1 MTILVSARDTSLGL
15 PPDIAFLLSEGVDGR
30 TLARAAAQARAA
42 GTDAATALLQAGLF
56 DEEGYYRA
64 LARTLGLPYLDGPIP
79 LARVLPYPGCL
90 LAGRAPLA
98 PGAGA
103 ATVIAPRGQ
112 AIAVLLARRGRL
124 AEIALTSPTR
134 LREAVFARMPGSIAA
149 RASQDPQGAAA
160 SAAAPLAQPLLIL
173 GGGLAALALTLVL
186 APPLPAQA
194 LVIVLQALVL
204 ALMAF
209 RLAALAIRPPT
220 IEAPPLPD
228 ADLPVYTI
236 LVPLYRER
244 RSAYPLAKALAALDY
259 PAAKLDIKILIEAD
273 DRETEAVLAR
283 IPFPARFEVVTVPP
297 GWPRTKPRALNVGL
311 ALARGRLLTV
321 YDAEDVPEADQLRKA
336 AALFAV
342 EPPTTACLQGR
353 LVIDD
358 HADGLLPKLFATEY
372 AALFDVLNPALCAL
386 DLPVPLGGTTMHL
399 RTDVLRKL
407 GGWDAYNVT
416 EDADLGIRLALAGY
430 RTGDLPSATYE
441 ETARGWRR
449 WTGQRTRWL
458 KGYLQTSLVHGRRPL
473 ALLSRLGLLGTL
485 SFLAL
490 VPGTV
495 ASALA
500 YPVCLFLVARDLLTG
515 RLGPAPTLLDNIA
528 TGLALTLLVAG
539 FAAMVA
545 PAFLGCRR
553 RGWRDLY
560 KVVLLLPAYFLLVS
574 VAAYRAVAELVRAPH
589 DWTKTDHG
597 LSRSS
602 RSGRRDIGGAQRNA
616 VSSR

>member
-15 PPDIAFLLSEGVDGR
+15 PPDIAFLLSEGVDER
-30 TLARAAAQARAA
+30 TLARAAAEGRAA
-42 GTDAATALLQAGLF
+42 GTDAATALLQVGLI
-56 DEEGYYRA
+56 DEERYYRA
-64 LARTLGLPYLDGPIP
+64 LARTLGLAYLDGPIP
-79 LARVLPYPGCL
+79 LARDLPYPGCL

-98 PGAGA
+98 SGMGA

-112 AIAVLLARRGRL
+112 AIAVLLARKGRL

-134 LREAVFARMPGSIAA
+134 LRAAVFARMSGPIAA
-149 RASQDPQGAAA
+149 LASQGPQGAAA
-160 SAAAPLAQPLLIL
+160 PLARPLLIL

-194 LVIVLQALVL
+194 LVIVLQALIL
-204 ALMAF
+204 AMMAV
-209 RLAALAIRPPT
+209 RLAALAIRPPS

-259 PAAKLDIKILIEAD
+259 PAAKLDIKLLIEAD
-273 DRETEAVLAR
+273 DRETEAALAQ

-321 YDAEDVPEADQLRKA
+321 YDAEDVPEPDQLRKA

-358 HADGLLPKLFATEY
+358 HADGLLPKLFAAEY
-372 AALFDVLNPALCAL
+372 AGLFDVLNPALCAL

-441 ETARGWRR
+441 ETARGLPR

-473 ALLSRLGLLGTL
+473 ALLSRLGPLGALT
-485 SFLAL
+485 FLAL

-495 ASALA
+495 LSALA
-500 YPVCLFLVARDLLTG
+500 YPVCLVLVARDALAG

-528 TGLALTLLVAG
+528 TGLALTLLLAG
-539 FAAMVA
+539 LAAMVA

-560 KVVLLLPAYFLLVS
+560 KVLLLLPVYFVFVS

-589 DWTKTDHG
+589 HWTKTDHG